1 MPSEADWAAF
11 APALKEV
18 GLSHAKGVTADGVAA
33 LLKACPLVE
42 TLDLNS
48 ATGEGDILSALAE
61 VAEDKLSNVNVR
73 LDACRALSG
82 CLVGRVYSSGRLKK
96 RITGK

>member
-1 MPSEADWAAF
+1 MPRGGYREGSGRKPGSKDMRTL
-11 APALKEV
+11 AL
-18 GLSHAKGVTADGVAA
+18 G
-33 LLKACPLVE
+33 KAVE
-42 TLDLNS
+42 

-61 VAEDKLSNVNVR
+61 VAEDKLSNVDVR

-82 CLVGRVYSSGRLKK
+82 CLVGRVYSSGRLRK